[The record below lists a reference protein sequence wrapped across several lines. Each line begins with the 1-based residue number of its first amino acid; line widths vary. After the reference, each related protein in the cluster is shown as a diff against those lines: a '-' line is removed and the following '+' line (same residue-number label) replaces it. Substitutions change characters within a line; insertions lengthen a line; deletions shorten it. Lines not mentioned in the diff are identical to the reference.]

1 MRSIYRSLLTL
12 SLGVLLTACG
22 DSKSNKFPTPPPQ
35 LPVAPPVEPPVQP
48 PAAPSYNASVVR
60 TEFGLPHVKAEDWGS
75 LGYGYGYAYA
85 QDNFCVTM
93 REIVIAGGRSAE
105 LMGESMGNIENDFLF
120 RFLNGPEEEFRANFV
135 TTLPQKVQD
144 LVSGF
149 AAGMNRY
156 FRETG
161 LENLPE
167 GDAGCRNAPWV
178 YEIDDF
184 DLWKHLRRIALGGSS
199 DQGLIRGGLQ
209 SVVAP
214 MEGAA
219 SLQAM
224 SGSTASNL
232 KMAGEEL
239 RPSDRGSNAVLA
251 GRDSTTN
258 GGSVLLG
265 NPHQPWNGSGR
276 WYEVHL
282 TIPGEYDVAGASLQ
296 GLPFIGIGFT
306 KDVAWTHTVDFAS
319 RFTLYE
325 LKLNPDNPMQYE
337 YDGEFRDIT
346 SQTVSAVVKLE
357 NGELETREKTFYS
370 SHYGMILDLGGVDP
384 LLAGWPLFNGN
395 LMAIR
400 DANLQTGIRSAD
412 EFLSKAQ
419 ASNMAEYEAALTNIG
434 NPVFHE
440 FAADRHGDIFYGQVS
455 AVPHVTTEKY
465 DDCVI
470 GLAAVIADLSS
481 NAIVALDGSRSA
493 CEWGEDA
500 DSPPGTNL
508 FGLSSRA
515 IIRGGGTVGNSNNS
529 YWLSD
534 ATNPLT
540 GFPIVMGWLGGE
552 NMQQFLRTRITHE
565 MIADRLA
572 GTDDLS
578 ETPMFDLQTMKDLMY
593 NNRVYGAEVALD
605 DTLAICTTFAAMP
618 PADVSMAQLEMLD
631 EACTVLAA
639 WDRRV
644 NVDSVGAQVFTEYW
658 AALRRAIGDDFQNVI
673 GDQSFWTVDFDPA
686 EPIATPRGVDA
697 SEPTTVE
704 LVGRS
709 LITAAERLAANNV
722 AMDAPWGEVQFLERN
737 GENIPIHGGAGTM
750 GVFGAIS
757 AGLRDGGYRNPGSGN
772 SYIQVVTWDESDCPI
787 ADTILTHSQ
796 STDPASPYY
805 GDQTREYSEKRWVR
819 FPFCD
824 EDIAAAQ
831 VGETLI
837 LEE

>member
-1 MRSIYRSLLTL
+1 MNKFYRALVLVTTAAVASACSDSPDTL
-12 SLGVLLTACG
+12 STPTA
-22 DSKSNKFPTPPPQ
+22 
-35 LPVAPPVEPPVQP
+35 QP
-48 PAAPSYNASVVR
+48 PAGPTYSASVIR
-60 TEFGLPHVKAEDWGS
+60 TEFGLPHIQAQDWGS

-105 LMGESMGNIENDFLF
+105 LMGEEMGSLETDFLF

-135 TTLPQKVQD
+135 TSLPQKVQD
-144 LVSGF
+144 LVSGY

-156 FRETG
+156 LRETG
-161 LENLPE
+161 VENLPE

-199 DQGLIRGGLQ
+199 DQGLIRRGLQ
-209 SVVAP
+209 SVTAP
-214 MEGAA
+214 GVGTA
-219 SLQAM
+219 SLQEVSPSSM
-224 SGSTASNL
+224 TNL
-232 KMAGEEL
+232 RTFGEAL
-239 RPSDRGSNAVLA
+239 RPSDKGSNAILA
-251 GRDSTTN
+251 GRDATN
-258 GGSVLLG
+258 TGSSVLLG
-265 NPHQPWNGSGR
+265 NPHQPWSGSGR
-276 WYEVHL
+276 WYEAHL

-325 LKLNPDNPMQYE
+325 LQLNPDNPMQYL
-337 YDGEFRDIT
+337 YDGEYRDIT
-346 SQTVSAVVKLE
+346 SKTVSAMVK
-357 NGELETREKTFYS
+357 NADGELEAREKTFYS
-370 SHYGMILDLGGVDP
+370 SHYGLLIDLGGVDP
-384 LLAGWPLFNGN
+384 LLSGWPLFNGN
-395 LMAIR
+395 VMAIR
-400 DANLQTGIRSAD
+400 DANLLTGIRSAG
-412 EFLSKAQ
+412 EFLGKAQ
-419 ASNMAEYEAALTNIG
+419 AGNMAEYEAALTDIG

-470 GLAAVIADLSS
+470 GLGAIIAQTSS
-481 NAIVALDGSRSA
+481 NAIVAMDGSRSA

-500 DSPPGTNL
+500 DSPEGTNL

-552 NMQQFLRTRITHE
+552 NMQQFLRTRITHQ

-572 GTDDLS
+572 GTDDIS
-578 ETPMFDLQTMKDLMY
+578 ATPGFDLQTMKDVMY
-593 NNRVYGAEVALD
+593 SNRVHGAEVALD
-605 DTLAICTTFAAMP
+605 DTLAICNTFAETP
-618 PADVSMAQLEMLD
+618 PADVTMPQLELLG

-644 NVDSVGAQVFTEYW
+644 NVQSRGAQVFTEYW
-658 AALRRAIGDDFQNVI
+658 AALRSARGNDFQNVI
-673 GDQSFWTVDFDPA
+673 DDQSFWTVDFDPE
-686 EPIATPRGVDA
+686 EPLTTPRGIDA
-697 SEPTTVE
+697 SVAANVD

-709 LITAAERLAANNV
+709 LITAAERLQANNV
-722 AMDAPWGEVQFLERN
+722 AFDAPWGEVQFLERN

-757 AGLRDGGYRNPGSGN
+757 AGLSEGGYRNPGSGN

-805 GDQTREYSEKRWVR
+805 GDQTREYAEKRWVR
-819 FPFCD
+819 FPFCED
-824 EDIAAAQ
+824 DIAAAQ

>member
-1 MRSIYRSLLTL
+1 MKNLHRTLVALSMSL
-12 SLGVLLTACG
+12 VLVACG
-22 DSKSNKFPTPPPQ
+22 ESDNDIPPPPNVPQ
-35 LPVAPPVEPPVQP
+35 EPAP
-48 PAAPSYNASVVR
+48 PAAPSFNASVTR
-60 TEFGLPHVKAEDWGS
+60 TDFGIPHIRAEDWGS

-93 REIVIAGGRSAE
+93 REIALAGGRSAE
-105 LMGESMGNIENDFLF
+105 LMGDEGNIENDFLF
-120 RFLNGPEEEFRANFV
+120 RFLNGTEEAFRAQFV
-135 TTLPQKVQD
+135 DTLPQKVQD
-144 LVSGF
+144 LVTGF

-156 FRETG
+156 LRETG
-161 LENLPE
+161 VENLPE

-178 YEIDDF
+178 FEFNDF
-184 DLWKHLRRIALGGSS
+184 DLWQHLRRIALGGSS
-199 DQGLIRGGLQ
+199 DQGLIRTGLQ
-209 SVVAP
+209 SVTGPNAS
-214 MEGAA
+214 AS
-219 SLQAM
+219 SLQPVSAPLLNDLR
-224 SGSTASNL
+224 SFGNAIRP
-232 KMAGEEL
+232 GET
-239 RPSDRGSNAVLA
+239 GSNAVLA
-251 GRDSTTN
+251 GRDATQT

-276 WYEVHL
+276 WYEAHL

-306 KDVAWTHTVDFAS
+306 KDVAWTHTVDFAT

-325 LKLNPDNPMQYE
+325 LRLNPDNPMQYM
-337 YDGEFRDIT
+337 YDGEMRDIT
-346 SQTVSAVVKLE
+346 ATTITAYEQGDD
-357 NGELETREKTFYS
+357 GELIEREKTFYS
-370 SHYGMILDLGGVDP
+370 SHFGMIIDLGGVNS

-395 LMAIR
+395 LMTIR
-400 DANLQTGIRSAD
+400 DANLLTGIRSAE
-412 EFLSKAQ
+412 EFISKAQ
-419 ASNMAEYEAALTNIG
+419 AGNMAEYEAALTNIG

-455 AVPHVTTEKY
+455 AVPHVTTEKL
-465 DDCVI
+465 DECNNSLGPI
-470 GLAAVIADLSS
+470 IADASA
-481 NAIVALDGSRSA
+481 NAIVTLDGSRSE

-500 DSPPGTNL
+500 DSPPDTNL

-552 NMQQFLRTRITHE
+552 NQQQFLRTRITHL

-572 GTDDLS
+572 GSDDLS
-578 ETPMFDLQTMKDLMY
+578 ETPLFDLETMKDLMY
-593 NNRVYGAEVALD
+593 SNRVHGAEVALD
-605 DTLAICTTFAAMP
+605 DTLAICDTFAAAP
-618 PADVSMAQLEMLD
+618 PADVTPEQVTMLES
-631 EACTVLAA
+631 ACDVLAA

-644 NVDSVGAQVFTEYW
+644 DVTSRGAQVFTEYW
-658 AALRRAIGDDFQNVI
+658 GRLRSAISDPFRNVI
-673 GDQSFWTVDFDPA
+673 PEESFWLVDFDPA
-686 EPIATPRGVDA
+686 EPLTTPRGIDA
-697 SEPTTVE
+697 SVPETVE

-709 LITAAERLAANNV
+709 LIAAAERLMANNV
-722 AMDAPWGEVQFLERN
+722 PFDAPWGDVQFLERN
-737 GENIPIHGGAGTM
+737 GENVPIHGGAGTM

-757 AGLRDGGYRNPGSGN
+757 AGLSDGGYRNPGSGN

-796 STDPASPYY
+796 STDPESPYY
-805 GDQTREYSEKRWVR
+805 GDQTREYAEKRWVR
-819 FPFCD
+819 FPFCE

>member
-1 MRSIYRSLLTL
+1 MNNLCRALLLVTTAATL
-12 SLGVLLTACG
+12 AACS
-22 DSKSNKFPTPPPQ
+22 DSKDSLPTPPEQ
-35 LPVAPPVEPPVQP
+35 APAGPTY
-48 PAAPSYNASVVR
+48 SASVIR
-60 TEFGLPHVKAEDWGS
+60 TEFGLPHIKAEDWGG

-93 REIVIAGGRSAE
+93 REIVTAGGRSAE
-105 LMGESMGNIENDFLF
+105 LMGEDMGNIETDFLF

-135 TTLPQKVQD
+135 TSLPQRVKD

-156 FRETG
+156 LRETG

-178 YEIDDF
+178 YEINDF
-184 DLWKHLRRIALGGSS
+184 DLWQHLRRIALGGSS
-199 DQGLIRGGLQ
+199 DQGLVRRGLQ

-214 MEGAA
+214 SA
-219 SLQAM
+219 SAMTLQEV
-224 SGSTASNL
+224 STPALKNL
-232 KMAGEEL
+232 RTVGEQL
-239 RPSDRGSNAVLA
+239 RKPDSGSNAILA
-251 GRDSTTN
+251 GRDSTTT
-258 GGSVLLG
+258 GSSVLLG

-276 WYEVHL
+276 WYEAHL

-306 KDVAWTHTVDFAS
+306 RDVAWTHTVDFAS

-325 LKLNPDNPMQYE
+325 LRLNPDNPMQYL
-337 YDGEFRDIT
+337 YDGEYRDIT
-346 SQTVSAVVKLE
+346 SKTITAKVKTSS
-357 NGELETREKTFYS
+357 GELETREKTFYS
-370 SHYGMILDLGGVDP
+370 SHYGMLIDLGGVDP

-395 LMAIR
+395 VMAIR
-400 DANLQTGIRSAD
+400 DANLQTGIRSAT
-412 EFLSKAQ
+412 EFLTKAQ
-419 ASNMAEYEAALTNIG
+419 ATNMAEYEAALTNIG

-465 DDCVI
+465 NDCVN
-470 GLAAVIADLSS
+470 GLGAIIAQTSS

-500 DSPPGTNL
+500 DSPEGTNL

-534 ATNPLT
+534 ATSPLT

-552 NMQQFLRTRITHE
+552 NMQQFLRTRITHQ

-572 GTDDLS
+572 GTDDIS
-578 ETPMFDLQTMKDLMY
+578 ATPKFDLQTMKDVMY
-593 NNRVYGAEVALD
+593 SNRVHGAEVALD
-605 DTLAICTTFAAMP
+605 DTLAICTTFAASP
-618 PADVSMAQLEMLD
+618 PADVTATQLDLLD
-631 EACTVLAA
+631 QACTVLGA

-644 NVDSVGAQVFTEYW
+644 NVESRGAQVFTEYW
-658 AALRRAIGDDFQNVI
+658 AALRREIGNDFQNVI
-673 GDQSFWTVDFDPA
+673 DDQSFWTVDFDPA
-686 EPIATPRGVDA
+686 EPLTTPRGIDA
-697 SEPTTVE
+697 GEPSAVE

-709 LITAAERLAANNV
+709 LITAAERLQANNV
-722 AMDAPWGEVQFLERN
+722 AFDAPWGEVQFLERN

-757 AGLRDGGYRNPGSGN
+757 AGLSDGGYRNPGSGN
-772 SYIQVVTWDESDCPI
+772 SYIQVVTWDETDCPI

-805 GDQTREYSEKRWVR
+805 GDQTREYAEKRWVR

-831 VGETLI
+831 VGETLL